1 MHTRFWL
8 EKLQERDHLEDLI
21 IDERILNLTLKVV
34 G

>member
-1 MHTRFWL
+1 MHTGFWL
-8 EKLQERDHLEDLI
+8 EKLKEREPLEDLI